1 MINKVADVQKPVAK
15 SLRLQ
20 DNLLSEFAIRN

>member
-1 MINKVADVQKPVAK
+1 MINKVAGVQKPVAK

-20 DNLLSEFAIRN
+20 DNSLSEVAIKN